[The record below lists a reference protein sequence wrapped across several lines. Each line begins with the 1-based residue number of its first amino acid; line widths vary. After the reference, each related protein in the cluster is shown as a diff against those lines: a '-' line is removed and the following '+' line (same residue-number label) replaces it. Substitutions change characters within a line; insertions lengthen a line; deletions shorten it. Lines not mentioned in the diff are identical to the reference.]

1 MRAGAHPQ
9 FPVYNG
15 HATVPTETSDVQQEP
30 GSNHFR
36 PVDEQLALLM
46 RGVDCGDPQTRDNM
60 ENELR
65 ERLAGSRESGRP
77 LRVYCGFDPSRSDL
91 HLGHTI
97 PMRKLR
103 QFQELGHEVVFLIG
117 SFTGTIGDPSD
128 KDSARAQQ
136 TLAEAL
142 DKAETFAT
150 QAFRILDRDA
160 TIVDYNH
167 RWLEKLTFGDVVEI
181 ASLFTVQQFL
191 ARHNF
196 RQRQERGDAI
206 WLHEFFYAL
215 MQAQDAVALET
226 DVQIGGTDQLFNLMA
241 GRKLMEARGMRPQTV
256 LTYPILPGTDGVLRM
271 SKSSGNTIN
280 IDDEP
285 GLMFTRVLN
294 LPDDAVPLY
303 CNLATRWDQATLEAA
318 EQRGKADIASLKRDL
333 AKEIVS
339 TFHGDDLAEQAAADA
354 ARMHSGDAPSSAP
367 VVDVSSPVSILDLLA
382 GASLVKSRGE
392 GRRLVAQ
399 GGVRLDGETVSDPL
413 LEVHAQPG
421 QEQILQA
428 GKTRFLRLVR
438 PVANEPAAS

>member
-1 MRAGAHPQ
+1 MGGRQLPSNN
-9 FPVYNG
+9 P
-15 HATVPTETSDVQQEP
+15 DVQNEP
-30 GSNHFR
+30 DSNKFR
-36 PVDEQLALLM
+36 PVDEQLAILM
-46 RGVDCGDPQTRDNM
+46 RGVDCGDPRTRDNM
-60 ENELR
+60 EKELR
-65 ERLAGSRESGRP
+65 DRLAGSRASDKP

-103 QFQELGHEVVFLIG
+103 QFQELGHQVVFLIG

-160 TIVDYNH
+160 TIIDYNH
-167 RWLEKLTFGDVVEI
+167 RWLEKLTFGDVIDI

-241 GRKLMEARGMRPQTV
+241 GRKLMEARGMKPQTV

-271 SKSSGNTIN
+271 SKSAGNTIN
-280 IDDEP
+280 IDDDP
-285 GLMFTRVLN
+285 GLMFTKVLN
-294 LPDDAVPLY
+294 LPDAVVPLY
-303 CNLATRWDQATLEAA
+303 CDLATRWNQATLDAA
-318 EQRGKADIASLKRDL
+318 QHRGKEDIAGVKREL

-339 TFHGDDLAEQAAADA
+339 TFHGDDRAEQAAADA
-354 ARMHSGDAPSSAP
+354 QRMHSGDAPSSAP
-367 VVDVSSPVSILDLLA
+367 VVDVSEPMSVLDLLA
-382 GASLVKSRGE
+382 DASLVKSRGE

-399 GGVRLDGETVSDPL
+399 GGVRLNGETVSNPML
-413 LEVHAQPG
+413 KVHPKPG
-421 QEQILQA
+421 QEQVLQA
-428 GKTRFLRLVR
+428 GKTRFLRLAHSMPKEQR
-438 PVANEPAAS
+438 NG

>member
-1 MRAGAHPQ
+1 MGKGKEFDPR
-9 FPVYNG
+9 YNVV
-15 HATVPTETSDVQQEP
+15 TQSD
-30 GSNHFR
+30 SASFR
-36 PVDEQLALLM
+36 PVDEQLAILM
-46 RGVDCGDPQTRDNM
+46 RGVDCGDVQTRANM
-60 ENELR
+60 EQELHD
-65 ERLAGSRESGRP
+65 RLADSRRTGQP

-103 QFQELGHEVVFLIG
+103 QFQELGHKVIFLIG

-136 TLAEAL
+136 TLSDSL
-142 DKAETFAT
+142 DNAQTFTA
-150 QAFRILDRDA
+150 QAFRILDRET

-167 RWLEKLTFGDVVEI
+167 RWLEKLSFGDVIEI

-241 GRKLMEARGMRPQTV
+241 GRKLMEARGMQPQTI

-285 GLMFTRVLN
+285 GLMFTKVLN
-294 LPDDAVPLY
+294 LPDSVIPMY
-303 CNLATRWDQATLEAA
+303 CDLVTRWDVTRVQAA
-318 EQRGKADIASLKRDL
+318 EREIQDDIAGLKQDL
-333 AKEIVS
+333 AKEVVGV
-339 TFHGDDLAEQAAADA
+339 FHGDQLAEQAAEDA
-354 ARMHSGDAPSSAP
+354 ARMHSGSAPSSAP
-367 VVDVSSPVSILDLLA
+367 TVQVTQPVSILDLLA
-382 GASLVKSRGE
+382 DAAMVKSRSE

-399 GGVRLDGETVSDPL
+399 GGVRLDGKRVSDPSQT
-413 LEVHAQPG
+413 VSPQPG
-421 QEQILQA
+421 HESILQA
-428 GKTRFLRLVR
+428 GKTGFLRLAC
-438 PVANEPAAS
+438 PSQSK